1 MGVMRELATINEKD
15 FSLEYE
21 KIDFSREKPYEI
33 ENQIPELVK
42 RYIALSLS

>member
-15 FSLEYE
+15 FYLEYE
-21 KIDFSREKPYEI
+21 QVDFSKEKPYKI

-42 RYIALSLS
+42 RYIALSIS